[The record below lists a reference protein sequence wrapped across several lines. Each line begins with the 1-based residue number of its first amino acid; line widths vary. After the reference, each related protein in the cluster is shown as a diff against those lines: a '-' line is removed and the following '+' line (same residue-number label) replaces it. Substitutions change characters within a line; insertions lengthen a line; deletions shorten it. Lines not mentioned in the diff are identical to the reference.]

1 MQEISLIGVW
11 LKIRETDQPVNNFY
25 RNILIRRV
33 KVFQY
38 QWIKNKYS
46 IINNKVS
53 PVKYNVKDGDY

>member
-11 LKIRETDQPVNNFY
+11 LKIRETDQLVNNFY

>member
-53 PVKYNVKDGDY
+53 PAKYNVKDGDY